1 MSYQWDDNC
10 IQFNAVEIARDGGRT
25 ERKLVVHRVTHLTFW
40 KCKHLLWLCLWI
52 KYLTCENS
60 RIHFVSMQIWTRMTS
75 LTHFRFSLCQP
86 GSKRQQFGRLTEMKM
101 TAARERRIFDKHNK
115 SCSLLLRRSR
125 NFGWGCNFKMQIACI
140 HAMWDANDEFVIKSG
155 WRRARLQN
163 GKVLVSENELAIL
176 CMYAH
181 DTIKLNN
188 YNFGGDIFHYIIK
201 FQDGRCAE
209 WRMSENVIP
218 FSFLWI
224 LFFMMNVRVWVDVW
238 HYMWI

>member
-52 KYLTCENS
+52 KYLTSENS

-101 TAARERRIFDKHNK
+101 TAARERRFLISITKVALYCYGDREI
-115 SCSLLLRRSR
+115 SDE
-125 NFGWGCNFKMQIACI
+125 
-140 HAMWDANDEFVIKSG
+140 DATLK
-155 WRRARLQN
+155 
-163 GKVLVSENELAIL
+163 
-176 CMYAH
+176 C
-181 DTIKLNN
+181 KLPV
-188 YNFGGDIFHYIIK
+188 FM
-201 FQDGRCAE
+201 RCE
-209 WRMSENVIP
+209 MRMTN
-218 FSFLWI
+218 L
-224 LFFMMNVRVWVDVW
+224 
-238 HYMWI
+238 